1 MTEPTP
7 LYTAIWHSNGKR
19 LAGWQ
24 PVAVLQA
31 DNAAALAGLP
41 AQLADLLRPGQQAV
55 GLIAYGSAGPAT
67 VQIFEQSNIR
77 EIPNDQPVRLTDE
90 AFALGA
96 AFHSDMDQATYMAAL
111 QRIHHYLRAGDC
123 YQVNFAR
130 RFSSRFSG
138 NPLAAWQTL
147 AQCHAAPHSS
157 FFRLANGDCVFG
169 VSPER
174 FVQIRQRHIVSEPI
188 KGSRPRGI
196 DPHQDQALG
205 ESLLHS
211 PKDRAENLMIVDL
224 LRNDLGKVC
233 VAGSVRAAPLF
244 ELRKF
249 SNVQHLVSTVSGTL
263 REEVSPLAAL
273 LSCFPGGSITG
284 APKKRAMEIIAE
296 LEPVPRGYYCGTQFS
311 LDSEGNLESNIL
323 IRTFQTQ
330 GDQIYCHG
338 GGGIVI
344 DSDPLQ
350 EYQESLFKI
359 EKLMSSL

>member
-1 MTEPTP
+1 MTEHFPG
-7 LYTAIWHSNGKR
+7 YSAIWHSDGKR
-19 LAGWQ
+19 LAGRQ
-24 PVAVLQA
+24 PAAVLQA
-31 DNAAALAGLP
+31 GDAAALASLP
-41 AQLADLLRPGQQAV
+41 AQLADLLKPGQQAV
-55 GLIAYGSAGPAT
+55 GLLAYGTSGPAT
-67 VQIFEQSNIR
+67 VQIFDQAAVHKL
-77 EIPNDQPVRLTDE
+77 PMDQPADLTGHP
-90 AFALGA
+90 FALSA
-96 AFHSDMDQATYMAAL
+96 PFSSDMEQTTYMKAL
-111 QRIHHYLRAGDC
+111 QQIRDYLRAGDC

-130 RFSSRFSG
+130 RFSTRFRG
-138 NPLAAWQTL
+138 DPLAAWQTL
-147 AQCHAAPHSS
+147 ARQHPAPHSS
-157 FFRLANGDCVFG
+157 FFRLPNGDCVFG

-174 FVQIRQRHIVSEPI
+174 FVQIRNRRIVSEPI

-196 DPHQDQALG
+196 DPQQDMALG
-205 ESLLHS
+205 DSLLGS

-233 VAGSVRAAPLF
+233 VAGSVQAAPLF